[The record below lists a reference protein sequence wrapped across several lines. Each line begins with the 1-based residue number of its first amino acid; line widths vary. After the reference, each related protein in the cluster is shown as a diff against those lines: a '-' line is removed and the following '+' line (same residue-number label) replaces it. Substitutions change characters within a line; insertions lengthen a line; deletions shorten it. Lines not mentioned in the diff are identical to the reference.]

1 MTFRQRFRKAAD
13 DIMTTIFLLI
23 LVTISG
29 ITLCLPAVEAMPTIV
44 RQVLFRAAHPVIVLT
59 FLCLLSGMG
68 TSFILGMVIGDP
80 PDTDEGGF
88 FLR

>member
-13 DIMTTIFLLI
+13 DIMMTIFLLI

-29 ITLCLPAVEAMPTIV
+29 IALCLPAVEAMPTIV
-44 RQVLFRAAHPVIVLT
+44 RQVLFQAARPVIVLT

-68 TSFILGMVIGDP
+68 TSLILGMVIGDP
-80 PDTDEGGF
+80 PDTDEGVF